1 MASGAKDVC
10 AHEDDRLKD
19 EQAHTATTPPIQIT

>member
-19 EQAHTATTPPIQIT
+19 EPVQAAATPPIQIT